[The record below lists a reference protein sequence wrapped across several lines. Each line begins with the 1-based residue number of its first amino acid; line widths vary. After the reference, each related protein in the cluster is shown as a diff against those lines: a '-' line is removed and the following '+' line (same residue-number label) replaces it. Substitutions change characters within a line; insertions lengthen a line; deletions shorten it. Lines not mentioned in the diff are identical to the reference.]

1 LLAPEFPVI
10 LEKQRATYLGGT
22 AVRVTLL
29 GSLAFALASAPV
41 FAHHGFAGEFDRNSP
56 VALSGVVTKVEFMN
70 PHIYFYVDVKDK
82 DGKVE
87 KWTFESFPPGVLYR
101 KGLRQDRLK
110 PGGEVTLKGF
120 QARDGSNFANVSV
133 ASFPDG
139 KSFCVQFPG
148 ASAPVGDNAY
158 DGCTGGDTGEYR

>member
-1 LLAPEFPVI
+1 MKHEAFWGLVLSLGLLAAAMP
-10 LEKQRATYLGGT
+10 AW
-22 AVRVTLL
+22 
-29 GSLAFALASAPV
+29 
-41 FAHHGFAGEFDRNSP
+41 AHHSFAVAFDRDKP
-56 VALSGVVTKVEFMN
+56 VTVQAVVTEVKWEN
-70 PHIYFYVDVKDK
+70 PHTLIYADVKDK
-82 DGKVE
+82 DGRVE
-87 KWTFESFPPGVLYR
+87 KWTFEGFPPGVLYR

-120 QARDGSNFANVSV
+120 RSRDGSNFANVSV

-148 ASAPVGDNAY
+148 ASAPVGDKAY

>member
-1 LLAPEFPVI
+1 MTFKGFCGLMVSATLLATAAPARAHHSFAVNFDRDKPVVV
-10 LEKQRATYLGGT
+10 T
-22 AVRVTLL
+22 AVVT
-29 GSLAFALASAPV
+29 SV
-41 FAHHGFAGEFDRNSP
+41 KWE
-56 VALSGVVTKVEFMN
+56 N
-70 PHIYFYVDVKDK
+70 PHTLIYVDVKGK
-82 DGKVE
+82 DGKTE

-158 DGCTGGDTGEYR
+158 DGCTGGETGQYR

>member
-1 LLAPEFPVI
+1 L
-10 LEKQRATYLGGT
+10 
-22 AVRVTLL
+22 
-29 GSLAFALASAPV
+29 
-41 FAHHGFAGEFDRNSP
+41 
-56 VALSGVVTKVEFMN
+56 
-70 PHIYFYVDVKDK
+70 IYADVKDK

-87 KWTFESFPPGVLYR
+87 KWTFEGFPPGVLYR

-148 ASAPVGDNAY
+148 ASAPVGDKAY